1 MPLEIMKIL
10 EDIYQI
16 TLRGVNIFVIT
27 EEELTLIDAGFRGSL
42 PGINRYLKKLGR
54 SVDEISLIIAT
65 HNHLDHIG
73 GMPEIRGASGAKVAV
88 YTTDLGKTL
97 DELPY
102 HGIVRK
108 ALKVPLVRLLKPLV
122 FARPGDVDFKLM
134 GGEALKQ
141 LGGLEV
147 IHTPGHTPGSISLY
161 SKKHKILFVGDA
173 INNRFIKMRYPS
185 KAVSTDL
192 NEAVNSVRKLAEL
205 DFENICFGHG
215 KPVIGDTRRRLRKEL
230 GL

>member
-1 MPLEIMKIL
+1 MNAMKIL
-10 EDIYQI
+10 PDIYQI
-16 TLRGVNIFVIT
+16 TLRGVNLFVIA
-27 EEELTLIDAGFRGSL
+27 EEKLTLIDTGFRGSL
-42 PGINRYLKKLGR
+42 PGISRYLGKIGR

-73 GMPEIRGASGAKVAV
+73 GMPEIKEASGAKVAV
-88 YTTDLGKTL
+88 HSADLGNSL

-102 HGIVRK
+102 HGIVRQ
-108 ALKVPLVRLLKPLV
+108 ALKVPPVRLLRPLV
-122 FARPGDVDFKLM
+122 FARPGDVDFKLE
-134 GGEALKQ
+134 GGEVLKP

-161 SKKHKILFVGDA
+161 SKKHKLLFVGDA

-185 KAVSTDL
+185 KAVSINLD
-192 NEAVNSVRKLAEL
+192 EAVKSVEKLAEL

-215 KPVIGDTRRRLRKEL
+215 RLVLGDARWRLKKEL